1 MGLKDVFFH
10 EKKGLKEAD
19 DKTLDFVLG
28 VVDISNRLDTED
40 IVVIGTLKG
49 TASVGDAVYV
59 SNPGDDNGSTL
70 LTTVVGIETSP
81 DTMVKE
87 ATDCVV
93 ALRLKKGK
101 KHNIKKGTVIYT
113 HNATVSEVHNAY
125 ISALGDSYIGNKNLE
140 LSDVELESLSI
151 TDCAELWRMFVWF
164 NTKGTN
170 VNNDESWKK
179 KIDKLADKLCKKI
192 LNTDAIYCVYS
203 VDTGEPYLFSRTM
216 KRNDGNYI
224 CSPPDII
231 IFTEAYKT
239 AMSSHFSNEKFEI
252 KKIENGESKDGI
264 SNFLGSTFYLN
275 GACGVSVFSEDVAID
290 ASMLVPPPD
299 YSNVERQN
307 IPVTNPNLVRWMLL
321 LGQLGKPN
329 GEDQEIIYTL
339 YYRFMSIELI
349 KANFLIPIQH
359 DSNCPD
365 KSKSGKIVLEK
376 DTTIK
381 FATMKGKYER
391 PAVCMYTDWKR
402 LRMAYGEEWGG
413 LVQPVEGMIQ
423 TFDCAI
429 NATENIKA
437 GCYISKEMFDKMKE
451 VE

>member
-28 VVDISNRLDTED
+28 VVDIFNRIDTED

-140 LSDVELESLSI
+140 LSDGELESLSI

-224 CSPPDII
+224 C
-231 IFTEAYKT
+231 
-239 AMSSHFSNEKFEI
+239 
-252 KKIENGESKDGI
+252 
-264 SNFLGSTFYLN
+264 
-275 GACGVSVFSEDVAID
+275 
-290 ASMLVPPPD
+290 
-299 YSNVERQN
+299 
-307 IPVTNPNLVRWMLL
+307 
-321 LGQLGKPN
+321 
-329 GEDQEIIYTL
+329 
-339 YYRFMSIELI
+339 
-349 KANFLIPIQH
+349 
-359 DSNCPD
+359 
-365 KSKSGKIVLEK
+365 
-376 DTTIK
+376 
-381 FATMKGKYER
+381 
-391 PAVCMYTDWKR
+391 
-402 LRMAYGEEWGG
+402 
-413 LVQPVEGMIQ
+413 
-423 TFDCAI
+423 
-429 NATENIKA
+429 
-437 GCYISKEMFDKMKE
+437 
-451 VE
+451 